1 MGSVVETK
9 VPEPPPK
16 SGSSEIAHTPN
27 TSQQVL
33 SSALDN
39 DATSKKSENV
49 NNLCYEPIT
58 TFEELMQYGEEDA
71 NQCQNKNKVLKD
83 LRRKK
88 TVPLMDASF
97 SKSKVGLGGKASG
110 NSDRK
115 PLTLVCHDLKGGY
128 GDDRFVNGCGNME
141 NYVYRNWLLT
151 DIFVYFSHKFVTI
164 PPLGWINAAHSHG
177 VKILGTI
184 ITEWDDGVKLCS
196 KMLSSDESINRTVDK
211 LCAINEDYGFDG
223 YLLNIENVL
232 EGNVNQMI
240 EFASKLTKAL
250 RKQSPKNLVIWY
262 DSVTKTGELKWQDA
276 LNDKNK
282 IFFDVCDGIFLN
294 YNWND
299 EKLRSS
305 AQMAGDRRYDVFV
318 GVDCWGRGC
327 WAGGGLNTCLAVD
340 RINTHDLSYAV
351 FAPGWTYETQSFQH
365 FPMFDDELWTKCMKN
380 MYFRCLSG
388 NHVSKSGISE
398 TSTKNQSR
406 SNDNKNGNEHSKDFQ
421 VYFATDFSRGYGAKK
436 FSFGKVMSDSPWFDL
451 SKQSFQPIVF
461 SSAKCLDYDGTSAQV
476 KFAAL
481 YATDK
486 KREDKPSTCLIGAEP
501 KVIYETENGFSGGG
515 ALKLLNSKKRKD
527 FEDPLT
533 SSPIWVP
540 LNIPV
545 TASRLTI
552 ATIAVWK
559 SVSIH
564 HQLKLYLEL
573 GKDGCQNRKILL
585 GSLDSLATSVRGKFF
600 ISLQLRQFLQTLPDH
615 LKLSSDALDKNDLN
629 FYFQKN
635 NYDEK
640 ELNGWRVSC
649 FLFDIDQV
657 YDEYSSIKSLRVG
670 ADGDISLGFL
680 SLGQITHY
688 QS

>member
-1 MGSVVETK
+1 MGSVVETH
-9 VPEPPPK
+9 VTDPPAK
-16 SGSSEIAHTPN
+16 SSSSGSGVHTETT
-27 TSQQVL
+27 TSQEGL
-33 SSALDN
+33 SSPLVSDN
-39 DATSKKSENV
+39 LE
-49 NNLCYEPIT
+49 LCYEPIT
-58 TFEELMQYGEEDA
+58 TFEELMEYGEEDA
-71 NQCQNKNKVLKD
+71 NQCQSNHSVLKD

-88 TVPLMDASF
+88 TVPLMDTSF
-97 SKSKVGLGGKASG
+97 SKSKIGLCGKAAGS
-110 NSDRK
+110 SDRR

-128 GDDRFVNGCGNME
+128 GDDRFVNGSGNME
-141 NYVYRNWLLT
+141 NYVYRNWLMT

-196 KMLSSDESINRTVDK
+196 KILASEESINRTVEK

-232 EGNVNQMI
+232 EGNVSQMI

-250 RKQSPKNLVIWY
+250 KKKSSKNMIIWY

-305 AQMAGDRRYDVFV
+305 ALMAGDRRYDVFV

-327 WAGGGLNTCLAVD
+327 WAGGGLNTYLAVD
-340 RINTHDLSYAV
+340 RINSHDLSYAV
-351 FAPGWTYETQSFQH
+351 FAPGWTYETQAFQQY
-365 FPMFDDELWTKCMKN
+365 PLFDDELWTKCMKN
-380 MYFRCLSG
+380 MYFRCLAGS
-388 NHVSKSGISE
+388 HAAKSDEISE
-398 TSTKNQSR
+398 KNQSKT
-406 SNDNKNGNEHSKDFQ
+406 SGSKNGNEHSKDFQ

-436 FSFGKVMSDSPWFDL
+436 FSFGKILSDDPWFDL
-451 SKQSFQPIVF
+451 SKQSFQPIIF
-461 SSAKCLDYDGTSAQV
+461 SSAKCLDYDCNPVQV

-486 KREDKPSTCLIGAEP
+486 KREDKPSTCLVVAEP
-501 KVIYETENGFSGGG
+501 KVIYDTENGFSGGG

-533 SSPIWVP
+533 SSPIWIP
-540 LNIPV
+540 LNIPI

-552 ATIAVWK
+552 ATIAIWR

-600 ISLQLRQFLQTLPDH
+600 ISLQLSQFFGTLPNH
-615 LKLSSDALDKNDLN
+615 LKLSNEALEKNDLT

-649 FLFDIDQV
+649 YLFDIDQV